1 MKLGISQVLSLPFAY
16 NAPVIVLDFEVG
28 NKNIIKGRFKDA
40 SRPRVFEFE
49 IGDSVSF
56 KPFTWKRT
64 DSDVDP
70 MAWEDF
76 SKGYTYRYD
85 AVKKVRKE
93 KPKCGNTS
101 YNCGKACIGL
111 NKNCKSD
118 PPDKPS
124 QEKIDKVRAMGGEF
138 KQTKSDPTKAQENN
152 KLTPKPPE
160 EVIEPYNRNN
170 APSNI
175 AKKKVAIKRALRRLG
190 VEVSND
196 ETIEGLESKISKA
209 SGFKF
214 SDQEDI
220 YELIKRLQSV
230 GTTDNP
236 MVEPGLVSEL
246 KPVQEVKVTG
256 ISIDKSFHVRDT
268 LIDKDKFNQLPEDQ
282 RKAILELTDQFNKL
296 GYIDARTQIGPSQSA
311 RQSQNSRD
319 KIAQTAAK
327 AFQIEA
333 RIKSLLRT
341 PEEQAIDKAS
351 SELSKLR
358 GELDHARN
366 EMRTMQVLVSHKL
379 NSKRD
384 NSVKRYKQKLLLREE
399 ELNNLITEK
408 ELQIKA
414 LKNPLQQKQTPQS
427 QPKST
432 PGKTLDLN
440 DLWQQTA
447 DAARSNN
454 QEAASKHLEKWR
466 EVVSKLES
474 GEGISKDIS
483 LREYQNLMDNLER
496 DLTLGNNKTNAEFKK
511 ITKPISRILDKANSL
526 NPLTPED
533 LEKAHPNFRPIMKRM
548 HETLSKYYEL
558 GDKKNS
564 AKKELDRLKQERS
577 YNEAVILNNS
587 KQFRETS
594 IDNNYNELKSLARR
608 NPNDLIQVKNPVSN
622 LPERTVSVP
631 KRIDEINKD
640 IRDLADDKKAQKA
653 TDRAREA
660 IARLQN
666 SISDAENKVSSIE
679 RDQKT
684 LRDSRGETK
693 STPNSSG
700 ESGKAIAV
708 STPDKKV
715 EQKYKDIIA
724 SSKDPKGTEKVLRE
738 AMVGGALWK
747 SQKQT
752 YKESLEEIEGG
763 IVPEGYENHVQGI
776 VDRYKPVIDAE
787 NFINKRREAVAKGD
801 FRTKEEAELYVG
813 KKIQSKSNKP
823 YDYFDSPEY
832 GKEYEKIKSVMKSD
846 KLPPPLSGV
855 VPSKELKQTI
865 KQGDQL
871 LYKKDAY
878 SLGANSLSGYEISDA
893 GEVVDIGFKNVK
905 TRSNSEYMGRLYEN
919 EGTVPLDKISHIIRD
934 GKRYKVDPSD
944 SSPNDLGIPE
954 AKTVKGA
961 KGAIAKSEP
970 KPKTKQKTLKIPKPK
985 LIGDGTHEG
994 TPKNAQEYYDAAARS
1009 GKAMTMKE
1017 AEDTVAAV
1025 SSWSVSSNAIRNDQ
1039 KKGKF
1044 NKKAEIISDYVRNS
1058 TPYKGDIHRGI
1069 VFKNREEAMEWIK
1082 GDENGV
1088 LDNQNAHASWS
1099 SKESVAWVYTN
1110 PMMRKAN
1117 KTLVGVIVSSVNKTG
1132 VSIEKLSRY
1141 KESEAEVLVPK
1152 DAKHKVKSV
1161 TEKNGIIYV
1170 ETEEI

>member
-1 MKLGISQVLSLPFAY
+1 MVTLNRRNLLRFDAAPTEVQMKLGISQVLSLPFAY

-170 APSNI
+170 APSKSTPDSDI
-175 AKKKVAIKRALRRLG
+175 AKRVIADIEKVK
-190 VEVSND
+190 
-196 ETIEGLESKISKA
+196 
-209 SGFKF
+209 SGQVLLNEK
-214 SDQEDI
+214 ER
-220 YELIKRLQSV
+220 YRLQYDR
-230 GTTDNP
+230 GMYLLNDP
-236 MVEPGLVSEL
+236 
-246 KPVQEVKVTG
+246 
-256 ISIDKSFHVRDT
+256 
-268 LIDKDKFNQLPEDQ
+268 
-282 RKAILELTDQFNKL
+282 KL
-296 GYIDARTQIGPSQSA
+296 SA
-311 RQSQNSRD
+311 RQGG
-319 KIAQTAAK
+319 T
-327 AFQIEA
+327 
-333 RIKSLLRT
+333 
-341 PEEQAIDKAS
+341 
-351 SELSKLR
+351 SK
-358 GELDHARN
+358 
-366 EMRTMQVLVSHKL
+366 KL
-379 NSKRD
+379 
-384 NSVKRYKQKLLLREE
+384 
-399 ELNNLITEK
+399 TEK
-408 ELQIKA
+408 EATDFLSEQYEKRAKRLVKEIAQGKSR
-414 LKNPLQQKQTPQS
+414 NINIDEISSMIDGGKQTKPTPNS
-427 QPKST
+427 TGESGKAITKSESKPT

-496 DLTLGNNKTNAEFKK
+496 DLTLGNNKINAEFKK

-533 LEKAHPNFRPIMKRM
+533 LEKAHPNFRPTMKRM
-548 HETLSKYYEL
+548 HETLSKYFEL
-558 GDKKNS
+558 GDKKDS

-700 ESGKAIAV
+700 ESGKAIAKSEPKPTPNSTGEPGKAIAV

-738 AMVGGALWK
+738 AMIGGALWK

-752 YKESLEEIEGG
+752 YKELLEEIEGG
-763 IVPEGYENHVQGI
+763 IVPEGYENHVQGM

-813 KKIQSKSNKP
+813 EKIQSKSNKP

-832 GKEYEKIKSVMKSD
+832 GKEYEKIKSLIKSD

-944 SSPNDLGIPE
+944 SSPNDLGTPE
-954 AKTVKGA
+954 AKTAKGA
-961 KGAIAKSEP
+961 KGAIAKSETLPKTPKTSKPKVVDPLSLTP
-970 KPKTKQKTLKIPKPK
+970 KPSKTTPK

-1009 GKAMTMKE
+1009 GKVMTMKE

-1152 DAKHKVKSV
+1152 DARHKVKSV

>member
-1 MKLGISQVLSLPFAY
+1 MVTLNRRNLLRFDAAPTEVQMKLGISQVLSLPFAY

-101 YNCGKACIGL
+101 YNCGKACISL
-111 NKNCKSD
+111 KKNCKSD

-170 APSNI
+170 APSKSTPDSDI
-175 AKKKVAIKRALRRLG
+175 AKRVIADIEKVK
-190 VEVSND
+190 
-196 ETIEGLESKISKA
+196 
-209 SGFKF
+209 SGQVLLNEK
-214 SDQEDI
+214 ER
-220 YELIKRLQSV
+220 YRLQYDR
-230 GTTDNP
+230 GMYLLNDP
-236 MVEPGLVSEL
+236 
-246 KPVQEVKVTG
+246 
-256 ISIDKSFHVRDT
+256 
-268 LIDKDKFNQLPEDQ
+268 
-282 RKAILELTDQFNKL
+282 KL
-296 GYIDARTQIGPSQSA
+296 SA
-311 RQSQNSRD
+311 RQGG
-319 KIAQTAAK
+319 T
-327 AFQIEA
+327 
-333 RIKSLLRT
+333 
-341 PEEQAIDKAS
+341 
-351 SELSKLR
+351 SK
-358 GELDHARN
+358 
-366 EMRTMQVLVSHKL
+366 KL
-379 NSKRD
+379 
-384 NSVKRYKQKLLLREE
+384 
-399 ELNNLITEK
+399 TEK
-408 ELQIKA
+408 EATDFLSEQYEKRAKRLVKEIA
-414 LKNPLQQKQTPQS
+414 QG
-427 QPKST
+427 KS
-432 PGKTLDLN
+432 
-440 DLWQQTA
+440 
-447 DAARSNN
+447 
-454 QEAASKHLEKWR
+454 
-466 EVVSKLES
+466 
-474 GEGISKDIS
+474 
-483 LREYQNLMDNLER
+483 
-496 DLTLGNNKTNAEFKK
+496 
-511 ITKPISRILDKANSL
+511 
-526 NPLTPED
+526 
-533 LEKAHPNFRPIMKRM
+533 
-548 HETLSKYYEL
+548 
-558 GDKKNS
+558 
-564 AKKELDRLKQERS
+564 
-577 YNEAVILNNS
+577 
-587 KQFRETS
+587 
-594 IDNNYNELKSLARR
+594 R
-608 NPNDLIQVKNPVSN
+608 NIN
-622 LPERTVSVP
+622 
-631 KRIDEINKD
+631 IDEI
-640 IRDLADDKKAQKA
+640 
-653 TDRAREA
+653 
-660 IARLQN
+660 
-666 SISDAENKVSSIE
+666 SSMI
-679 RDQKT
+679 DGGKQ
-684 LRDSRGETK
+684 TK
-693 STPNSSG
+693 PTPNSTGESG
-700 ESGKAIAV
+700 KAITKSESKPTPNSTRESGKAIAV

-961 KGAIAKSEP
+961 KGAIAKSETPPKTPKTSKPKVVDPLSLTP
-970 KPKTKQKTLKIPKPK
+970 KPSKTTPK

-1170 ETEEI
+1170 ETEEVTDTKVQAKKPESPINIGDGTHEGMPKNAQEYYDMVTKSGGKITKEEAEGTIKAIEKWGLDSNYVRDVQKAGKSSQAEQYITDYINNSTPYKGELYRGLSIYTENPLDFIKVGQLLDNEGAHASWTSKPEVAEWFADEPDDYRYSVVIKSINNKTGASIRNITEEWQGGFMGMEEVIVPKNAKHIVRSIKEIKKDVFFVEVEEV

>member
-1 MKLGISQVLSLPFAY
+1 MVTLNRRNLLRFNAVPTEVQMKLGISQVLSLPFAY

-366 EMRTMQVLVSHKL
+366 EMRTMQVLASHKL

-427 QPKST
+427 QP
-432 PGKTLDLN
+432 
-440 DLWQQTA
+440 
-447 DAARSNN
+447 
-454 QEAASKHLEKWR
+454 
-466 EVVSKLES
+466 
-474 GEGISKDIS
+474 
-483 LREYQNLMDNLER
+483 
-496 DLTLGNNKTNAEFKK
+496 
-511 ITKPISRILDKANSL
+511 
-526 NPLTPED
+526 
-533 LEKAHPNFRPIMKRM
+533 
-548 HETLSKYYEL
+548 
-558 GDKKNS
+558 
-564 AKKELDRLKQERS
+564 
-577 YNEAVILNNS
+577 
-587 KQFRETS
+587 
-594 IDNNYNELKSLARR
+594 
-608 NPNDLIQVKNPVSN
+608 
-622 LPERTVSVP
+622 
-631 KRIDEINKD
+631 
-640 IRDLADDKKAQKA
+640 
-653 TDRAREA
+653 
-660 IARLQN
+660 
-666 SISDAENKVSSIE
+666 
-679 RDQKT
+679 
-684 LRDSRGETK
+684 K

-878 SLGANSLSGYEISDA
+878 SLGVNSLSGYEISDA
-893 GEVVDIGFKNVK
+893 GEVIDIGFKNVK

-985 LIGDGTHEG
+985 VVDPLLLTPEPQKTPEPIAKTPKLIGDGTHEG
-994 TPKNAQEYYDAAARS
+994 MPKNAQEYYDMVTKS
-1009 GKAMTMKE
+1009 GRKITKEE
-1017 AEDTVAAV
+1017 AEGTIKAIEKWGLDSTHVRDVQKAGK
-1025 SSWSVSSNAIRNDQ
+1025 SSKEEQYITDFIN
-1039 KKGKF
+1039 
-1044 NKKAEIISDYVRNS
+1044 NS
-1058 TPYKGDIHRGI
+1058 TPYKGELYRGLSI
-1069 VFKNREEAMEWIK
+1069 YMDDPRDLIK
-1082 GDENGV
+1082 VGQPLG
-1088 LDNQNAHASWS
+1088 NQGAHASWT
-1099 SKESVAWVYTN
+1099 SKPQVAEHFAGMSDDYHYSV
-1110 PMMRKAN
+1110 
-1117 KTLVGVIVSSVNKTG
+1117 VIKSINNKTG
-1132 VSIEKLSRY
+1132 ASIRKITEEWQGGFMGMEEVIVPKNAKHIVRSIEER
-1141 KESEAEVLVPK
+1141 K
-1152 DAKHKVKSV
+1152 DGVYFV
-1161 TEKNGIIYV
+1161 V
-1170 ETEEI
+1170 VEEI

>member
-1 MKLGISQVLSLPFAY
+1 MVTLNRRNLLRFDAAPTEVQMKLGISQVLSLPFAY

-138 KQTKSDPTKAQENN
+138 KQTKSDPTKAQEDN

-160 EVIEPYNRNN
+160 EP
-170 APSNI
+170 
-175 AKKKVAIKRALRRLG
+175 
-190 VEVSND
+190 
-196 ETIEGLESKISKA
+196 
-209 SGFKF
+209 
-214 SDQEDI
+214 
-220 YELIKRLQSV
+220 
-230 GTTDNP
+230 NP
-236 MVEPGLVSEL
+236 
-246 KPVQEVKVTG
+246 
-256 ISIDKSFHVRDT
+256 
-268 LIDKDKFNQLPEDQ
+268 
-282 RKAILELTDQFNKL
+282 
-296 GYIDARTQIGPSQSA
+296 
-311 RQSQNSRD
+311 
-319 KIAQTAAK
+319 
-327 AFQIEA
+327 
-333 RIKSLLRT
+333 
-341 PEEQAIDKAS
+341 
-351 SELSKLR
+351 
-358 GELDHARN
+358 
-366 EMRTMQVLVSHKL
+366 
-379 NSKRD
+379 
-384 NSVKRYKQKLLLREE
+384 
-399 ELNNLITEK
+399 
-408 ELQIKA
+408 
-414 LKNPLQQKQTPQS
+414 
-427 QPKST
+427 T

-548 HETLSKYYEL
+548 HETLSKYFEL
-558 GDKKNS
+558 GDKKDS

-666 SISDAENKVSSIE
+666 SISDAENKVRSIE
-679 RDQKT
+679 KDQKT

-738 AMVGGALWK
+738 AMIGGALWK

-752 YKESLEEIEGG
+752 YKELLEEIEGG
-763 IVPEGYENHVQGI
+763 IVPEGYENHVQGM

-813 KKIQSKSNKP
+813 EKIQSKSNKP

-832 GKEYEKIKSVMKSD
+832 GKEYEKIKSLIKSD

-944 SSPNDLGIPE
+944 SSPNDLGTPE
-954 AKTVKGA
+954 AKTAKGA
-961 KGAIAKSEP
+961 KGAIAKSETLPKTPKTSKPKVVDPLSLTP
-970 KPKTKQKTLKIPKPK
+970 KPSKTTPK

-1009 GKAMTMKE
+1009 GKVMTMKE

-1025 SSWSVSSNAIRNDQ
+1025 SSWSVSSDAIRNDQ

-1152 DAKHKVKSV
+1152 DARHKVKSV
-1161 TEKNGIIYV
+1161 TEKDGIIYV
-1170 ETEEI
+1170 QTEEITNSDADKKIAPTAVQDFTAPRTLGNGTHEGTPKNAQEYSDMMAKKG